1 MVESVYKSN
10 KNYYPQAFLEECKYK
25 IIEKEIKSFIEDDLE
40 SSDESE
46 EKKFSWIYNEILV
59 ILCKGQIFKFSI
71 YKIKRTRVV

>member
-46 EKKFSWIYNEILV
+46 EKKIL
-59 ILCKGQIFKFSI
+59 INLKWDSGYSL
-71 YKIKRTRVV
+71 

>member
-1 MVESVYKSN
+1 MVESVYKSS

-46 EKKFSWIYNEILV
+46 EKKSWLIYNEILV
-59 ILCKGQIFKFSI
+59 ILCKSQIFKFSI